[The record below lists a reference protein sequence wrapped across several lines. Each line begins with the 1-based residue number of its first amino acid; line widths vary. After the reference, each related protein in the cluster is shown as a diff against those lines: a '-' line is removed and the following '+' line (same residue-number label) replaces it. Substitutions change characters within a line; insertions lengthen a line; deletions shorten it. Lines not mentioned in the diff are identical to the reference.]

1 MFHSVYLHS
10 CLLLLPNKETASR
23 LVCDVHE
30 YLWEYFPLHLSI
42 CHCLYSISLTLWCFH
57 FLSSPAVGV
66 EKQHDGSFKVWS
78 QLLIFSLVPISHR
91 EVMGRSHH
99 VWLLNGTEIWPF
111 EVTTKQNRT
120 QILTFSASSVQGCK
134 CTSTHMHRNLDLQTN
149 QRIYISMVYTQVNV
163 FGLLVRFQ
171 GFILNLADL
180 QLLLNE
186 ETHSTHLV
194 RFCVVRPNF
203 LLLEQLSV
211 WQKDRRANAAG

>member
-42 CHCLYSISLTLWCFH
+42 CHCLYSISFTLWCFH

-78 QLLIFSLVPISHR
+78 QLLILSLVPISHR
-91 EVMGRSHH
+91 EVMRRSHH
-99 VWLLNGTEIWPF
+99 AWLLNWTEIWPF
-111 EVTTKQNRT
+111 EVTTKQNRR

-149 QRIYISMVYTQVNV
+149 QRIYIGCWCS
-163 FGLLVRFQ
+163 L
-171 GFILNLADL
+171 D
-180 QLLLNE
+180 
-186 ETHSTHLV
+186 
-194 RFCVVRPNF
+194 
-203 LLLEQLSV
+203 LSV
-211 WQKDRRANAAG
+211 EI

>member
-1 MFHSVYLHS
+1 
-10 CLLLLPNKETASR
+10 
-23 LVCDVHE
+23 
-30 YLWEYFPLHLSI
+30 
-42 CHCLYSISLTLWCFH
+42 
-57 FLSSPAVGV
+57 
-66 EKQHDGSFKVWS
+66 
-78 QLLIFSLVPISHR
+78 
-91 EVMGRSHH
+91 
-99 VWLLNGTEIWPF
+99 
-111 EVTTKQNRT
+111 
-120 QILTFSASSVQGCK
+120 
-134 CTSTHMHRNLDLQTN
+134 MHRNLDLQTN

-211 WQKDRRANAAG
+211 

>member
-66 EKQHDGSFKVWS
+66 EKQHDSSFKVWS
-78 QLLIFSLVPISHR
+78 QLLSLSLVPISHR

-99 VWLLNGTEIWPF
+99 VLNGTEIWPF
-111 EVTTKQNRT
+111 EVTTKQNRR

-134 CTSTHMHRNLDLQTN
+134 CMSTHMHRNLDLQTN